1 MKALVVLGS
10 PRSKMN
16 TDILLEQII
25 SGLSTETIEIEKILL
40 NKLTINPCISCNACG
55 KTGACF
61 IKDDMAEIYEKFNHS
76 DIIII
81 GSPLYFNSVTGITKM
96 MIDRCQAFWS
106 SKYVYNQPSIDKNR
120 ARKGVFV
127 CTGGAKQPE
136 SGFVGATRVMDLFF
150 KAINTEYA
158 HNLLVDNTDELFTG
172 ERRDILD
179 RAYNIG
185 KDLVKFRR

>member
-25 SGLSTETIEIEKILL
+25 RGLSTEVIEIEKIQLG
-40 NKLTINPCISCNACG
+40 KLTISPCISCNACG
-55 KTGACF
+55 KTGLCF
-61 IKDDMAEIYEKFNHS
+61 IKDDMTEIYEKFNQS
-76 DIIII
+76 DIIVI

-106 SKYVYNQPSIDKNR
+106 SKYVFNQPSIDKNR

-127 CTGGAKQPE
+127 CTGGAKQSE
-136 SGFVGATRVMDLFF
+136 DGFIGATVVMDLFF
-150 KAINTEYA
+150 KAINTEYT
-158 HNLLVDNTDELFTG
+158 HNLLVDNTDEFFTG
-172 ERRDILD
+172 ERKDILD
-179 RAYNIG
+179 RAYDIG
-185 KDLVKFRR
+185 KELVKL